1 MMNNEQKLE
10 MALVATY
17 GVGLAD
23 IYTDAKKNSSK
34 DEDKE

>member
-1 MMNNEQKLE
+1 MMSNEQKLE
-10 MALVATY
+10 MALVGTY

-23 IYTDAKKNSSK
+23 IYSDAKKSSK